1 MQESDTRILWPSMNY
16 IYASAVTF
24 RPDAQGRQLPS
35 NEGTAAPACGPS
47 QPRPEPGCGRQRPGR
62 APARSQT
69 AATADFCFRSET
81 NIVYLCRRFVIW
93 GILTVASRFQFKC
106 EILHHHQTTSPKHGP
121 KPSTVQSPC
130 VRITLKILLATLG
143 VQ

>member
-1 MQESDTRILWPSMNY
+1 MRESNTKMLWPSMNY

-24 RPDAQGRQLPS
+24 RPDAKGKQLPS
-35 NEGTAAPACGPS
+35 TEGTAAPACGPS
-47 QPRPEPGCGRQRPGR
+47 QPRPELGCGRQRPGR
-62 APARSQT
+62 APAQT

-81 NIVYLCRRFVIW
+81 NIVYLCRRFGIW
-93 GILTVASRFQFKC
+93 GILTVASRFQFKW
-106 EILHHHQTTSPKHGP
+106 EILHRHQTTSPKHCP
-121 KPSTVQSPC
+121 KPSTVQSPR